1 MSMSTN
7 LNQIINVYK
16 DSFRLNLYTV
26 DHFRMIGIIDVDF
39 LFQGDIER
47 VTLAFYSSSGVNSG
61 KIKGLWYPIV
71 GIKIYTGAFV
81 EFPPLI
87 NSILTQTTYHGSA
100 QKGWLAKSP
109 FFYGKLTDSSQIVGF
124 SNSSYYH
131 ALLEIGKLLRAQYET
146 GDFQNLKTLSP
157 TLLNQLLFSQEIYSG
172 NQYAQQE
179 NFQRFISDIFYHTF
193 KAP

>member
-1 MSMSTN
+1 MSNSN
-7 LNQIINVYK
+7 RIIKIYK

-26 DHFRMIGIIDVDF
+26 SHFRMIGLIDVDF
-39 LFQGDIER
+39 FLQGDIER

-71 GIKIYTGAFV
+71 GIKLYTGAFI

-131 ALLEIGKLLRAQYET
+131 ALLEIGKLLRTQYEI

-157 TLLNQLLFSQEIYSG
+157 TLLNHLLFSQEVYSG
-172 NQYAQQE
+172 NQYAQKA

-193 KAP
+193 KTL